1 MTFDEALKYL
11 YAIAPPFHEVGA
23 AAYKPGLDTMRR
35 LMQEL
40 TVNSQLST
48 VNYPIVH
55 VAGTNGKGSTS
66 HLIASALAA
75 SGLKVGLYTSP
86 HLVSFCERV
95 RIIESIVNQNT
106 IVNQSS
112 IVNSSIVNRLIP
124 EQYVAKFVDSHK
136 PLFEQLQPSF
146 FEITTA
152 MAFCW
157 LAEQK
162 VDIAVIEVGLGGLLD
177 ATNIVTPVLSVITN
191 IGLDHTDLLGHTLAE
206 IATQKAGIMK
216 PGVACVIGESHP
228 ETTPVFLKRAEE
240 CGILGEG
247 LETTD
252 CKIWFADQCEFL
264 RRQRLRFAPDCEL
277 HGDYQQKNM
286 QTAYVALAALKQLS
300 IGTQLS
306 INCQLSISQSSIAN
320 GFAHVVTYTGLRG
333 RWETLSTSPLTICDT
348 GHNSHGV
355 ATYVQQLNNLV
366 NSQSIVNSQSV
377 NRQSINRQLHIVF
390 GIVADKDIDAVLRL
404 LPVDAI
410 YYFTQPNSHRAL
422 PAAELLARWQAIHPT
437 PTTIEHRP
445 NTERQAAAYPTIAEA
460 ITAARTAAKS
470 DDIIFIG
477 GSNYVVGDAIKL
489 YQQVQNN

>member
-1 MTFDEALKYL
+1 MTFEDALQYL

-23 AAYKPGLDTMRR
+23 TAYKPGLETMRR
-35 LMQEL
+35 LMAEL
-40 TVNSQLST
+40 RSQTSDVRSQT
-48 VNYPIVH
+48 PIIH

-95 RIIESIVNQNT
+95 RVIEKSDVRCQKPD
-106 IVNQSS
+106 VRP
-112 IVNSSIVNRLIP
+112 RLIP
-124 EQYVAKFVDSHK
+124 EKYVADFVETNK
-136 PLFEQLQPSF
+136 PLFEELHPSF

-216 PGVACVIGESHP
+216 PGVPCVIGESHP
-228 ETTPVFLKRAEE
+228 ETTPVFIQRAEE

-252 CKIWFADQCEFL
+252 CRLWFADQCEFL
-264 RRQRLRFAPDCEL
+264 RRQRLCFAPNCEL

-286 QTAYVALAALKQLS
+286 QTAYVALKAIRNQYSVFS
-300 IGTQLS
+300 IQKS
-306 INCQLSISQSSIAN
+306 VFRSQISDISNQAIAE
-320 GFAHVVTYTGLRG
+320 GFANVVTYTGLRG
-333 RWETLSTSPLTICDT
+333 RWETLCEHPLTICDT
-348 GHNSHGV
+348 GHNSHGI
-355 ATYVQQLNNLV
+355 ATYVEQLKEIRSQKSEVRSQKSEINNCT
-366 NSQSIVNSQSV
+366 
-377 NRQSINRQLHIVF
+377 LHIVF
-390 GIVADKDIDAVLRL
+390 GMVADKDIDEVLLL
-404 LPVDAI
+404 LPADAI

-422 PAAELLARWQAIHPT
+422 PAHELLAKWRAIHPES
-437 PTTIEHRP
+437 IASSFSSVAEAL
-445 NTERQAAAYPTIAEA
+445 QAARSKATP
-460 ITAARTAAKS
+460 
-470 DDIIFIG
+470 DDVIFIG
-477 GSNYVVGDAIKL
+477 GSNYVVGEAIK
-489 YQQVQNN
+489 YS